1 MNLGPSPPRV
11 TVVVVNFNGA
21 DCLPRCLESLRHQTY
36 PRFSTIV
43 VDNASVDGSA
53 DGLES
58 SHPGVRVIRSPITR
72 GFAGGNNL
80 AFREIDDGLVALLN
94 PDAVAAPDWLERLV
108 EAAIRHPEHAMF
120 GCRMLADVRG
130 ERLDGVGD
138 VYHVSGLP
146 WREGHGEPAAGRY
159 LQPREIF
166 APSAA
171 AALYRREVL
180 VATGGFDEDFFC
192 YVEDVDIAFRARLAG
207 LSAMYVPDAVVMHE
221 GSAVVGRHS
230 DFQVY
235 HGHRNLVWV
244 FLRNMPWPLLL
255 VYLPLHL
262 AMTLVTI
269 AVFASRGRAAV
280 LLRAKRDALRGLPTC
295 LAKRRATQ
303 KARSASAAALRAVMR
318 RGVPRRRSGDG
329 AG

>member
-1 MNLGPSPPRV
+1 MTSGPSPLRV

-21 DCLPRCLESLRHQTY
+21 DCLPRCLESLQRQTY
-36 PRFSTIV
+36 PGFATIV
-43 VDNASVDGSA
+43 VDNASIDGSA
-53 DGLES
+53 DGLEARY
-58 SHPGVRVIRSPITR
+58 PGVRVIRSPTNK

-108 EAAIRHPEHAMF
+108 DAAARHPKYAMF
-120 GCRMLADVRG
+120 GCRMLADARG

-146 WREGHGEPAAGRY
+146 WREGHGEPAPGRY

-171 AALYRREVL
+171 AALYRRDVI

-207 LSAMYVPDAVVMHE
+207 LRALYVPTAVVVHE

-230 DFQVY
+230 DFQIY

-244 FLRNMPWPLLL
+244 FARNMPWPLLL
-255 VYLPLHL
+255 AYLPMHL
-262 AMTLVTI
+262 LMTVAAF

-280 LLRAKRDALRGLPTC
+280 LLRAKRDALLGLPGC
-295 LAKRRATQ
+295 LAKRRTTQ
-303 KARSASAAALRAVMR
+303 RTRSASAAALRSIMR
-318 RGVPRRRSGDG
+318 GGLP
-329 AG
+329 